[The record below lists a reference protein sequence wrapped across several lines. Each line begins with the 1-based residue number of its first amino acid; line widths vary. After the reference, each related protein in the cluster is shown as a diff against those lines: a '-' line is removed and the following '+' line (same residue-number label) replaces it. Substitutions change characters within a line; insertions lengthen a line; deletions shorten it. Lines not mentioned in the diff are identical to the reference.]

1 MILTY
6 CFKTTSRSFRKRHFN
21 FMANSI
27 WQFRFFF
34 VTLLLTKILFS
45 NLTIMFKK
53 AILLGVGTLLS
64 ASAWA
69 ELPSVNLKDI
79 NGKMINT
86 AELNND
92 GKPFVIDFWATWCKP
107 CVRELK
113 AIADVYD
120 DWVEETGVKIYAV
133 SLDEAQNEQRV
144 KPFVQ
149 NKGWEYEVLLDPNGD
164 FKRALG
170 VTDPP
175 HVFVVDG
182 EGNIVWNHQGYVDG
196 SEEEILEAVKKA
208 AR

>member
-1 MILTY
+1 
-6 CFKTTSRSFRKRHFN
+6 
-21 FMANSI
+21 
-27 WQFRFFF
+27 
-34 VTLLLTKILFS
+34 
-45 NLTIMFKK
+45 MFKK
-53 AILLGVGTLLS
+53 ALLMAAVAFSAFS
-64 ASAWA
+64 ASAD
-69 ELPSVNLKDI
+69 LPSVNLKDI
-79 NGKMINT
+79 NGKVIDT
-86 AELNND
+86 ATLNND

-120 DWVEETGVKIYAV
+120 EWVEETGVKVYAV

-164 FKRALG
+164 FKRMLG
-170 VTDPP
+170 VSDPP

-208 AR
+208 MK